1 MPKYVPVYVRKLI
14 IDRFLRNDAPELIAN
29 DYNVAK
35 SYIYGLVNRYIANGS
50 LLTQMERN
58 KKMNNI
64 AKFVYYEMCI
74 LGNVLCKQMKFNI
87 YTFHNI
93 QIYTISSMLTI
104 FFICLLLILLFT
116 CFMLF
121 S

>member
-58 KKMNNI
+58 KKMNNNHI
-64 AKFVYYEMCI
+64 NNKRRNVIIPPMEHLLMEQYKDNDLSTLYEYRKLLNDYDCS
-74 LGNVLCKQMKFNI
+74 
-87 YTFHNI
+87 Y
-93 QIYTISSMLTI
+93 SSI
-104 FFICLLLILLFT
+104 WHFFKEKDYQ
-116 CFMLF
+116 
-121 S
+121 